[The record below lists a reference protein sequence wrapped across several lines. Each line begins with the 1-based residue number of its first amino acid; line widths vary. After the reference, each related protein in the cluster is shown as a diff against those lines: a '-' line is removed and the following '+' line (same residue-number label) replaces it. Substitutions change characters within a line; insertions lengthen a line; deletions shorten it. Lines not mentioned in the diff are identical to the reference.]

1 LSHLLIENII
11 LICVH
16 FRVIELLLKND
27 ARPGIRDNDG
37 FNTVHYAA
45 LKGHKL
51 SLEMVSIY
59 SKIKQQFIYS
69 WSPCMTTC
77 NFRIGNNEG
86 KFYFYKGVMNDEQ
99 CGKEIGLRN
108 GNNIAQM

>member
-1 LSHLLIENII
+1 
-11 LICVH
+11 
-16 FRVIELLLKND
+16 
-27 ARPGIRDNDG
+27 
-37 FNTVHYAA
+37 
-45 LKGHKL
+45 
-51 SLEMVSIY
+51 MVSIH

-69 WSPCMTTC
+69 WSPC

-108 GNNIAQM
+108 GNNIA